1 MLGAWV
7 VIRVTTFFNFQR
19 NNIALQVAAICCSY
33 YFTFSVRIRFLLGL
47 VLMFE
52 LGLIY
57 TVFSEEQNPAPPSI
71 NSIFRY
77 CIFLLQVND
86 IINRKFNIF
95 QNNPFCHIFFCI
107 FRTFLFVVVKTRET
121 VFFHAAPTNVT
132 LVIQVPVITLISQF
146 SINFEVNNWQKQG
159 TI

>member
-1 MLGAWV
+1 MIIVLCPTKFYV
-7 VIRVTTFFNFQR
+7 KSDQNCKLVRHMSCQEKIF
-19 NNIALQVAAICCSY
+19 ICSP
-33 YFTFSVRIRFLLGL
+33 GL